1 MLYNVAP
8 KKFIQLNLF
17 VSIALVLSGILLNAN
32 VWDLKCQIQSSLY
45 CFRLSF
51 WLADAHQSRKYC
63 RDVRSVWVAL
73 MMFSSLADV
82 AKKGPSVLH
91 HQLLSQYSLSGKS
104 EHSHMHM
111 AHIFLSLLPL
121 ELAWHD
127 CTYTVFLCFSC
138 VVELSYSSYIAQW
151 FASTCVSVCCC
162 SVKCL
167 SSGCYQIKCSSS
179 QGFGD
184 GTMSNS
190 SMNFPQQGNMTLQ
203 SSLFR

>member
-127 CTYTVFLCFSC
+127 YIYSFSLFFLCNWIVLFVLYSPMIC
-138 VVELSYSSYIAQW
+138 VHLCFCVLLQCEMPVLRVLSD
-151 FASTCVSVCCC
+151 
-162 SVKCL
+162 K
-167 SSGCYQIKCSSS
+167 
-179 QGFGD
+179 
-184 GTMSNS
+184 M
-190 SMNFPQQGNMTLQ
+190 
-203 SSLFR
+203 